1 MSGFFGIV
9 LSMPDV
15 AQITV
20 APERIAQLTGLIRAT
35 GTETR
40 TTVSPLSGAD
50 VATIPVSTDQDVLDA
65 FAAARVAQLQWARTS
80 LRRRKKALLRLHDLV
95 LKHQDELLD
104 LVQLE
109 SGKARAHAF
118 DEVLHT
124 ALTGRYYGRRL
135 SRILG
140 PHRRGGVYPVLTSVR
155 QHQQP
160 KGVVGLITPWNYPL
174 SMALV
179 DGLAAVA
186 AGNAVVHK
194 PDSQAPLTALAIIE
208 LMHRA
213 GFPKDLWQVVSG
225 AGSVIGSAIIANAD
239 YICFTGSTATGK
251 RIAAQ
256 CSERLIGCSLE
267 LGGKNPMIVL
277 PGADVEKAVEG
288 TVTAAFSSAG
298 QLCVSIE
305 RIYVHESIYARY
317 RDALAERL
325 SHLAYGANA
334 DWEVEMGTLVSPAQL
349 ATIEKHVADAL
360 DHGATLVSG
369 GRARPDIAPWFHE
382 PTVLEDVPPA
392 ALCFAE
398 ETFGPLVSLYPYRS
412 VGEAV
417 QAANSTVYGLNA
429 SVWGPA
435 RRARKVAERLRAGT
449 VNVNEGFAATFGSIG
464 APMGGMKESGTG
476 RRQGAEGL
484 LRFTE
489 TQSIGVQRVMPVS
502 GPAFLSKRTFG
513 SLLTVGLG
521 LLRRLTT
528 RA

>member
-1 MSGFFGIV
+1 
-9 LSMPDV
+9 MPDV

-20 APERIAQLTGLIRAT
+20 TSSRASALTAGIRAT
-35 GTETR
+35 GVETR
-40 TTVSPLSGAD
+40 TTVSPLTGDD
-50 VATIPVSTDQDVLDA
+50 VAVVPVSTEQDVLDA
-65 FAAARVAQLQWARTS
+65 FAAARVAQSQWARTP
-80 LRRRKKALLRLHDLV
+80 LRTRKRALLKLHDLV

-104 LVQLE
+104 LIQLE
-109 SGKARAHAF
+109 SGKARSHAF
-118 DEVLHT
+118 DEVLHA

-140 PHRRGGVYPVLTSVR
+140 PHRRGGVYPVITKVR
-155 QHQQP
+155 QYQQP

-194 PDSQAPLTALAIIE
+194 PDSQSPLTSLAVVE
-208 LMHRA
+208 LMQQA

-225 AGSVIGSAIIANAD
+225 AGSVIGSVIIAHAD

-256 CSERLIGCSLE
+256 CSDRLIGCSLE

-277 PGADVEKAVEG
+277 PGADVAKAVEG
-288 TVTAAFSSAG
+288 TITGAFSSAG

-305 RIYVHESIYARY
+305 RIYVHDSLYPQF
-317 RDALAERL
+317 RDALAARVQNL
-325 SHLAYGANA
+325 TYGANG
-334 DWEVEMGTLVSPAQL
+334 DWEVEMGTLVSPSQL
-349 ATIEKHVADAL
+349 ATIEKHVANAL
-360 DHGATLVSG
+360 DNGATLVAG
-369 GRARPDIAPWFHE
+369 GRARPEIAPWFHE
-382 PTVLEDVPPA
+382 PTVLENVTA
-392 ALCFAE
+392 AATCFAD
-398 ETFGPLVSLYPYRS
+398 ETFGPLVSLYRYES

-417 QAANSTVYGLNA
+417 DAANSTVYGLNA
-429 SVWGPA
+429 SVWGPV
-435 RRARKVAERLRAGT
+435 RRAKQVAPRIKAGT
-449 VNVNEGFAATFGSIG
+449 VNINEGFAATFGSID

-489 TQSIGVQRVMPVS
+489 TQSIGVQRVIPAA
-502 GPAFLSKRTFG
+502 GPTYLSHRTFG
-513 SLLTVGLG
+513 RLLTIGLK
-521 LLRRLTT
+521 LLRRTT
-528 RA
+528 PKA

>member
-1 MSGFFGIV
+1 
-9 LSMPDV
+9 MPDV
-15 AQITV
+15 PPISVTPA
-20 APERIAQLTGLIRAT
+20 RIAELTGLIRAT

-40 TTVSPLSGAD
+40 TTLSPQTGRD
-50 VATIPVSTDQDVLDA
+50 VATIPVSSEQDVADA
-65 FAAARVAQLQWARTS
+65 FAAARVAQLNWARTP
-80 LRRRKKALLRLHDLV
+80 LRRRKKALLRLHDLI
-95 LKHQDELLD
+95 LSHQDELLD
-104 LVQLE
+104 LIQLE
-109 SGKARAHAF
+109 SGKARSHAF
-118 DEVLHT
+118 DEVLHS

-140 PHRRGGVYPVLTSVR
+140 PHRRSGVYPLLTSVR
-155 QHQQP
+155 QYQQP

-194 PDSQAPLTALAIIE
+194 PDSQSPLTALAVVQ

-213 GFPKDLWQVVSG
+213 GFPRDLWQVVSG
-225 AGSVIGSAIIANAD
+225 AGSVIGSPIIQSAD

-277 PGADVEKAVEG
+277 PGADVDKAVEG
-288 TVTAAFSSAG
+288 TLSAAFSSAG

-305 RIYVHESIYARY
+305 RIYVHESLYAQY

-325 SHLAYGANA
+325 AHLTYGANA
-334 DWEVEMGTLVSPAQL
+334 DWQVEMGTLVSPSQL
-349 ATIEKHVADAL
+349 ATTEKHVADAL

-382 PTVLEDVPPA
+382 PTVLENVPES
-392 ALCFAE
+392 ALCHTE
-398 ETFGPLVSLYPYRS
+398 ETFGPVVSLYPYRGI
-412 VGEAV
+412 GEAIEL
-417 QAANSTVYGLNA
+417 ANATVYGLNA

-435 RRARKVAERLRAGT
+435 RRARKVAPRLKAGT
-449 VNVNEGFAATFGSIG
+449 VNVNEGFAATFGSID

-489 TQSIGVQRVMPVS
+489 SQSIGVQRVMPVS
-502 GPAFLSKRTFG
+502 GPAAVSKQRFA
-513 SLLTVGLG
+513 SLLTLGLK
-521 LLRRLTT
+521 LLRRFTPK
-528 RA
+528 A

>member
-1 MSGFFGIV
+1 MSA
-9 LSMPDV
+9 V

-20 APERIAQLTGLIRAT
+20 SPARVSELTALIRAT
-35 GTETR
+35 GDEAR

-50 VATIPVSTDQDVLDA
+50 VATIPVSTEQDVLDA
-65 FAAARVAQLQWARTS
+65 FAAARVAQLHWARTP
-80 LRRRKKALLRLHDLV
+80 LRQRKKALLKLHDLI

-104 LVQLE
+104 LIQLE
-109 SGKARAHAF
+109 SGKARSHAF

-124 ALTGRYYGRRL
+124 ALTGRYYGRKL
-135 SRILG
+135 SGILG
-140 PHRRGGVYPVLTSVR
+140 PHRRGGVYPVITGIR
-155 QHQQP
+155 QYQQP
-160 KGVVGLITPWNYPL
+160 KGIVGLITPWNYPL

-179 DGLAAVA
+179 DGLAAIA
-186 AGNAVVHK
+186 AGNGVVHK
-194 PDSQAPLTALAIIE
+194 PDSQSPLTALAIVQ
-208 LMHRA
+208 LMHEA

-225 AGSVIGSAIIANAD
+225 AGSVIGSVIIDNAD

-267 LGGKNPMIVL
+267 LGGKNPMVVL
-277 PGADVEKAVEG
+277 PGADVAKAVEG
-288 TVTAAFSSAG
+288 TVAGAFSSAG

-305 RIYVHESIYARY
+305 RVYVHDSIYREY

-325 SHLAYGANA
+325 ANLSFGVNA
-334 DWEVEMGTLVSPAQL
+334 DWEVEMGTLVSPSQL

-360 DHGATLVSG
+360 DNGASLVSG

-382 PTVLEDVPPA
+382 PTVLENVPSSA
-392 ALCFAE
+392 ICHAE
-398 ETFGPLVSLYPYRS
+398 ETFGPLISLYSYRS

-417 QAANSTVYGLNA
+417 DLANSTVYGLNA
-429 SVWGPA
+429 SVWGPV
-435 RRARKVAERLRAGT
+435 RRAKQVAPRIKAGT

-489 TQSIGVQRVMPVS
+489 TQSVGVQRIIPVA

-513 SLLTVGLG
+513 RLLTVGLT
-521 LLRRLTT
+521 LLRRFTPK
-528 RA
+528 A

>member
-1 MSGFFGIV
+1 
-9 LSMPDV
+9 MPDV

-20 APERIAQLTGLIRAT
+20 SPARIAELTALIRAT
-35 GTETR
+35 GPETR
-40 TTVSPLSGAD
+40 TTVTPLTGAD
-50 VATIPVSTDQDVLDA
+50 VATVPVSTEQDVLDA
-65 FAAARVAQLQWARTS
+65 FAAARVAQRAWARTS
-80 LRRRKKALLRLHDLV
+80 LRRRKRALLKLHDLI
-95 LKHQDELLD
+95 LKNREELLD

-109 SGKARAHAF
+109 SGKARSHAF

-140 PHRRGGVYPVLTSVR
+140 PHRIAGAYPVLTGIR
-155 QHQQP
+155 QYHQP

-194 PDSQAPLTALAIIE
+194 PDSQAPLTALAIIQ

-225 AGSVIGSAIIANAD
+225 AGSVIGSTIIANAD

-277 PGADVEKAVEG
+277 PGADVEKTVEG
-288 TVTAAFSSAG
+288 TINAAFSSAG

-305 RIYVHESIYARY
+305 RIYVHESIYDQY

-325 SHLAYGANA
+325 ERLSYGANA
-334 DWEVEMGTLVSPAQL
+334 DWEAEMGTLVSPAQL
-349 ATIEKHVADAL
+349 ATIEKHVADAI
-360 DHGATLVSG
+360 DHGATVVSG

-382 PTVLEDVPPA
+382 PTVLENVPES

-398 ETFGPLVSLYPYRS
+398 ETFGPLVSLYPYRG
-412 VGEAV
+412 VGEAI
-417 QAANSTVYGLNA
+417 ALANSTIYGLNA
-429 SVWGPA
+429 SVWGPV
-435 RRARKVAERLRAGT
+435 RRARKVAPKIQAGT

-464 APMGGMKESGTG
+464 APMGGMKQSGTG

-489 TQSIGVQRVMPVS
+489 SQSIGVQRLVPVG
-502 GPAFLSKRTFG
+502 GPPQLSKRTFTAV
-513 SLLTVGLG
+513 LTVGLV
-521 LLRRLTT
+521 LMRRLT
-528 RA
+528 RKA

>member
-1 MSGFFGIV
+1 
-9 LSMPDV
+9 MPDV

-20 APERIAQLTGLIRAT
+20 APARTAELTALIRAT

-40 TTVSPLSGAD
+40 TTVSPLTGAD
-50 VATIPVSTDQDVLDA
+50 VATVPVSTDQDVLDA
-65 FAAARVAQLQWARTS
+65 FAAARVAQLDWARTPV
-80 LRRRKKALLRLHDLV
+80 RRRKKALLRLHDLV
-95 LKHQDELLD
+95 LKHQAELLD
-104 LVQLE
+104 LIQLE
-109 SGKARAHAF
+109 SGKARSHAF
-118 DEVLHT
+118 DEVLHS

-140 PHRRGGVYPVLTSVR
+140 PHRRSGVYPVITSVR
-155 QHQQP
+155 QHHQP

-194 PDSQAPLTALAIIE
+194 PDSQSPLTALAIIE

-225 AGSVIGSAIIANAD
+225 AGSVIGSVIIDHAD

-256 CSERLIGCSLE
+256 CSQRLIGCSLE

-305 RIYVHESIYARY
+305 RVYVHDSIYDRY
-317 RDALAERL
+317 RDGLAGRL
-325 SHLAYGANA
+325 AQMAYGANA
-334 DWEVEMGTLVSPAQL
+334 DWEVEMGTLVSPSQL
-349 ATIEKHVADAL
+349 ATTQKHVADAL

-369 GRARPDIAPWFHE
+369 GHARPDIAPWFHE
-382 PTVLEDVPPA
+382 PTVLEDVPES

-398 ETFGPLVSLYPYRS
+398 ETFGPVVSLYRYRS
-412 VGEAV
+412 IGEAV
-417 QAANSTVYGLNA
+417 QAANDTPYGLNA
-429 SVWGPA
+429 SVWGPS
-435 RRARKVAERLRAGT
+435 RRARQVATRIKAGT

-489 TQSIGVQRVMPVS
+489 TQSIGVQRVIPVG
-502 GPAFLSKRTFG
+502 GPSFLSKRTFG
-513 SLLTVGLG
+513 ALLTVGLIG
-521 LLRRLTT
+521 LRRFT
-528 RA
+528 RRA

>member
-1 MSGFFGIV
+1 
-9 LSMPDV
+9 MPDV
-15 AQITV
+15 AALSV
-20 APERIAQLTGLIRAT
+20 SPARIAELTGLIRAS

-40 TTVSPLSGAD
+40 TTVSPLDGAD
-50 VATIPVSTDQDVLDA
+50 VATIPVSTETDVLDA
-65 FAAARVAQLQWARTS
+65 FAAARVAQLDWARTS
-80 LRRRKKALLRLHDLV
+80 LRRRKKALLRLHDLI
-95 LKHQDELLD
+95 LAHQDELLD
-104 LVQLE
+104 LIQIE
-109 SGKARAHAF
+109 SGKARSHAF

-135 SRILG
+135 GRILG
-140 PHRRGGVYPVLTSVR
+140 PHRRGGVYPVITGVR
-155 QHQQP
+155 QYQQP

-194 PDSQAPLTALAIIE
+194 PDSQSPLTALAIVR

-225 AGSVIGSAIIANAD
+225 AGSVIGSSIIQNAD

-277 PGADVEKAVEG
+277 PGADVEKVVEG
-288 TVTAAFSSAG
+288 TLSAAFSSAG

-305 RIYVHESIYARY
+305 RIYVHDSIYAQY
-317 RDALAERL
+317 RDALAQRL
-325 SHLAYGANA
+325 SNVAYGANG
-334 DWEVEMGTLVSPAQL
+334 DWEVEMGTLVSPSQL
-349 ATIEKHVADAL
+349 ATIEKHVSDAL

-382 PTVLEDVPPA
+382 PTVLENVPES
-392 ALCFAE
+392 ALCHAE
-398 ETFGPLVSLYPYRS
+398 ETFGPLVSLYPYHGL
-412 VGEAV
+412 GEAI
-417 QAANSTVYGLNA
+417 AMANDTVYGLNA
-429 SVWGPA
+429 SVWGPV
-435 RRARKVAERLRAGT
+435 RRARKVAPRIKAGT

-489 TQSIGVQRVMPVS
+489 SQSVGVQRVMPVS
-502 GPAFLSKRTFG
+502 GPAFLSKQRFA
-513 SLLTVGLG
+513 SLLTIGLR
-521 LLRRLTT
+521 LLRRFT
-528 RA
+528 AKA

>member
-1 MSGFFGIV
+1 MA
-9 LSMPDV
+9 DV

-20 APERIAQLTGLIRAT
+20 SPARISELTALIRAT
-35 GTETR
+35 GDEIR
-40 TTVSPLSGAD
+40 TTISPLSGAD
-50 VATIPVSTDQDVLDA
+50 VATIPVSTEQDVLDA
-65 FAAARVAQLQWARTS
+65 FAAARVAQENWARTP
-80 LRRRKKALLRLHDLV
+80 LRHRKKALLKLHDLI
-95 LKHQDELLD
+95 LKNQAELLD
-104 LVQLE
+104 LIQLE
-109 SGKARAHAF
+109 SGKARSHAF

-124 ALTGRYYGRRL
+124 ALTGRYYGRKL
-135 SRILG
+135 SSILG
-140 PHRRGGVYPVLTSVR
+140 PHRRSGVYPVITGIR
-155 QHQQP
+155 QYQQP

-194 PDSQAPLTALAIIE
+194 PDSQSPLTALAIVQ
-208 LMHRA
+208 LLQKA

-225 AGSVIGSAIIANAD
+225 AGSVIGSVIIDNAD

-277 PGADVEKAVEG
+277 PGANVAKAVEG
-288 TVTAAFSSAG
+288 TVNAAFSSAG

-305 RIYVHESIYARY
+305 RIYVHDSIYAEY

-325 SHLAYGANA
+325 SNLTFGANA
-334 DWEVEMGTLVSPAQL
+334 DWEVEMGTLVSPSQL

-360 DHGATLVSG
+360 DNGATLVSG
-369 GRARPDIAPWFHE
+369 GITRPDIAPWFHE
-382 PTVLEDVPPA
+382 PTVLEDVPETA
-392 ALCFAE
+392 ICFAE
-398 ETFGPLVSLYPYRS
+398 ETFGPLVSLYPYTI
-412 VGEAV
+412 VGEAIE
-417 QAANSTVYGLNA
+417 AANSTVYGLNA
-429 SVWGPA
+429 SVWGPV
-435 RRARKVAERLRAGT
+435 RRARKVAPKIKAGT
-449 VNVNEGFAATFGSIG
+449 VNINEGFAATFGSIG

-476 RRQGAEGL
+476 RRQGAEGV

-489 TQSIGVQRVMPVS
+489 TQSVGVQRVIPVG
-502 GPAFLSKRTFG
+502 GPSFLPQRTFA
-513 SLLTVGLG
+513 SLLTFGLKF
-521 LLRRLTT
+521 LRRTP

>member
-1 MSGFFGIV
+1 
-9 LSMPDV
+9 MPHAVPLAVPSARV
-15 AQITV
+15 A
-20 APERIAQLTGLIRAT
+20 ELTALIRAT
-35 GTETR
+35 GPETR
-40 TTVSPLSGAD
+40 TTVSPLDGAD
-50 VATIPVSTDQDVLDA
+50 LATVPVSTEHDVEAA
-65 FAAARVAQLQWARTS
+65 FAAARVAQLHWARTS
-80 LRRRKKALLRLHDLV
+80 LRRRKRALLRLHDLI
-95 LKHQDELLD
+95 LAHQDELLD
-104 LVQLE
+104 LIQLE
-109 SGKARAHAF
+109 SGKARSHAF

-135 SRILG
+135 ARILG
-140 PHRRGGVYPVLTSVR
+140 PHRRAGVYPVITGIR
-155 QHQQP
+155 QYHQP

-194 PDSQAPLTALAIIE
+194 PDSQSPLTALAIVQ

-225 AGSVIGSAIIANAD
+225 AGSVIGSAIIDRAD

-256 CSERLIGCSLE
+256 CSQRLIGCSLE

-277 PGADVEKAVEG
+277 PGADVAKAVEG

-305 RIYVHESIYARY
+305 RVYVHESIYAQY

-325 SHLAYGANA
+325 AHLSYGANA

-382 PTVLEDVPPA
+382 PTVLENVPES
-392 ALCFAE
+392 ALCHRE

-412 VGEAV
+412 VGEAIDL
-417 QAANSTVYGLNA
+417 ANDTVYGLNA
-429 SVWGPA
+429 SVWGPV
-435 RRARKVAERLRAGT
+435 RRARKVATRIQAGT

-489 TQSIGVQRVMPVS
+489 SQSVGVQRVMPVG
-502 GPAFLSKRTFG
+502 GPAFLSRQRFAA
-513 SLLTVGLG
+513 LLTIGLR